1 MRNSASRRLL
11 AVLLSLAAAA
21 LGCARADVG
30 FVPVTPDYATRQPPT
45 ATITRVA
52 PTATVAVAS
61 PTLEMP
67 PTAAPASTGYPV
79 PATAQQ
85 TEAPTPTLAAPTQAL
100 TQADVQAPA
109 QSPTLPPT
117 RTPPAA
123 KATATTVPPT
133 IAPPQP
139 GKPVAIPANAT
150 FTQKMAVTGQ
160 GGEMIGDPGYLID
173 GRTETWAALN
183 SGHTAWVFDLGTAQK
198 MAGVKVYAQ
207 KPRSGEATTLLAIE
221 VSNDGQ
227 NWQAVLVGSGNCGE
241 PNCDVIPQ
249 MTFTDIG
256 FNPVSARYLRLRSGP
271 NRFGFTEVAVAIVP

>member
-11 AVLLSLAAAA
+11 VVLLSLAAAA

-30 FVPVTPDYATRQPPT
+30 FVPVTPDYTTRQPPT

-61 PTLEMP
+61 PTPEAP
-67 PTAAPASTGYPV
+67 PTAA
-79 PATAQQ
+79 QQ
-85 TEAPTPTLAAPTQAL
+85 TQAPAATLAVPSQAPTQAS
-100 TQADVQAPA
+100 TVAA
-109 QSPTLPPT
+109 TLPPT

-123 KATATTVPPT
+123 KATATAVPPT

-160 GGEMIGDPGYLID
+160 GGEMIGDPGYLVD
-173 GRTETWAALN
+173 NHTVTWAALD
-183 SGHTAWVFDLGTAQK
+183 GGGTAWVFDLGAIQK

-256 FNPVSARYLRLRSGP
+256 FNPVSARYLRLRGGP